1 MRIKLIYLLFFLSG
15 VAGLIYEIVW
25 SRLLVL
31 IFGSTTQ
38 SMVAV
43 VSAYMMGLG
52 GGSLIIGR
60 IADKLTGK
68 QLVKLYV
75 LLEAGVGIT
84 GIATLGLV
92 PVIKSTYSLVSNG
105 DGVTWSLLMVKFL
118 LAEMILVLPALLMGG
133 TLPVLTR
140 WVREQNIALEKGLSQ
155 LYAVNTLGAVVGVL
169 MAALVMIE
177 ILGLTNTIL
186 VAGLINLSVAWR
198 ASLMTKNE
206 NK

>member
-186 VAGLINLSVAWR
+186 VAG
-198 ASLMTKNE
+198 
-206 NK
+206 